1 METKSERISS
11 QSKQYAKVQNLM
23 HDVNEKSL
31 KAQHKNQKQ
40 HKATGIDRV
49 DKQEY
54 ETNIDENIRNLLQ
67 RMRKFQYRPLPVR
80 RSYISKGN
88 GKMRPL
94 GIPAYEDRLV
104 QGAMADILNQV
115 YEPRFLDCSMGF
127 RPGRKAHD
135 AVAYINQVIMCR
147 KVNYVLEADIRGFFD
162 NVNHDWMMKLLAND
176 IDDKNFLRYVK
187 RFLIAGIMEGTEYH
201 ESDKGTPQGGQI
213 SPILANVYLHY
224 VLDLW
229 VTAVKKHMSGQI
241 YYVRYADDFIIMF
254 QYWDDAQRVMTA
266 LKPRLAKFSLEL
278 AEEKTRIFKFG
289 RFAENKEEFD
299 FLGFTFFNT
308 HTAKGKYRVGIRTS
322 KKKLKA
328 KRQKAKE
335 WLKTRLN
342 KNVTET
348 MKLIRVSLLG
358 HYNYYGVNGNYTQIR
373 KFFNYVRYAA
383 YKMMN
388 RRSERAH
395 MHWDKFQRIW
405 NYHIQKPMITKN
417 IWNWSVKIV

>member
-80 RSYISKGN
+80 RAYISKGN

-115 YEPRFLDCSMGF
+115 YEPRFLDCSMCF

-147 KVNYVLEADIRGFFD
+147 KVNYVLETDIRGFFD
-162 NVNHDWMMKLLAND
+162 NVNHDWMMKFLAND
-176 IDDKNFLRYVK
+176 IDDKNFLHYVK
-187 RFLIAGIMEGTEYH
+187 RFLIAEIMEGTECH

-241 YYVRYADDFIIMF
+241 YYVSISF
-254 QYWDDAQRVMTA
+254 
-266 LKPRLAKFSLEL
+266 
-278 AEEKTRIFKFG
+278 
-289 RFAENKEEFD
+289 
-299 FLGFTFFNT
+299 
-308 HTAKGKYRVGIRTS
+308 
-322 KKKLKA
+322 
-328 KRQKAKE
+328 
-335 WLKTRLN
+335 
-342 KNVTET
+342 
-348 MKLIRVSLLG
+348 
-358 HYNYYGVNGNYTQIR
+358 
-373 KFFNYVRYAA
+373 VRAYAA
-383 YKMMN
+383 
-388 RRSERAH
+388 
-395 MHWDKFQRIW
+395 
-405 NYHIQKPMITKN
+405 
-417 IWNWSVKIV
+417 V